1 MPKTT
6 MYAGINNSPQTVTT
20 AEITAT
26 AQAIPVDNIGVFP
39 EGPNLATLG
48 TGDDAEVVQY
58 TAAADGQLTGCIRGF
73 GGTTAKIWP
82 TDTVVYRAFTLE
94 DYRRLC
100 VNIDTLFSEKIDSN
114 GAASDATV
122 AFTAAATRANVATG
136 ETLAI
141 IVGKIAKW
149 YADLKNVAWSGSYN
163 DLTNRP
169 QNMPPT
175 AHASTHAAEGSDAIT
190 PESIGAQEEITT
202 RGVLKGDGAGGV
214 SQAEAGIDY
223 QSAITVTGL
232 LKGTGNGAVSAA
244 QAGTDYQAPITQH
257 GILKGTGSGVTG
269 AEAGTDYQAPIS
281 ATGLLKGAGNG
292 SVSAATAG
300 EDYQAPITVTGLLKG
315 NGSTVQ
321 QAVAGTDYAAAPRTV
336 TATLLAS
343 GWEWV
348 NVYNIPQTR
357 ALDPGW
363 IYVCRQTVNVS
374 GMTESATAIVSLDP
388 SAVNMVAQ
396 AAASA
401 MLRAVEQAN
410 GTVTIEA
417 AAYTTYQTSEDIP
430 IEVDIPI
437 QVTIL

>member
-1 MPKTT
+1 MPKID

-20 AEITAT
+20 AEITAS
-26 AQAIPVDNIGVFP
+26 AQSIPVSSAAVFP
-39 EGPNLATLG
+39 AGPNLATLG

-58 TAAADGQLTGCIRGF
+58 TAISGSELTGCVRGF

-100 VNIDTLFSEKIDSN
+100 VNIDTLFSEKLNSN
-114 GAASDATV
+114 GAASSATV

-169 QNMPPT
+169 QSMSPT

-190 PESIGAQEEITT
+190 PESIGAQAEITT
-202 RGVLKGDGAGGV
+202 RGILKGDGAGGV
-214 SQAEAGIDY
+214 SQAVAGSDY
-223 QSAITVTGL
+223 QEAIAVTGL

-244 QAGTDYQAPITQH
+244 QAGTDYQAPITQQ

-315 NGSTVQ
+315 NGTTVQ
-321 QAVAGTDYAAAPRTV
+321 QAVAGTDYAKPSNTV
-336 TATLLAS
+336 YATLLAT
-343 GWEWV
+343 GWTFEAFNDGPV
-348 NVYNIPQTR
+348 SQ
-357 ALDPGW
+357 
-363 IYVCRQTVNVS
+363 YVARQAVNVS
-374 GMTESATAIVSLDP
+374 GMTAAATAIVSLNS
-388 SAVNMVAQ
+388 SANAATAK
-396 AAASA
+396 AAAPL
-401 MLRAVEQAN
+401 MLRAVAQAE
-410 GTVTIEA
+410 GTVTVEA
-417 AAYTTYQTSEDIP
+417 SAVTSASSGGDIP